1 MLDVDEAG
9 VLMLEEVVDL
19 LLFEVEGNSGV
30 VGFKSVLVVNVII
43 SVDAM
48 TEDIEDKR

>member
-9 VLMLEEVVDL
+9 VLMLEEVADL

-30 VGFKSVLVVNVII
+30 VGVVVNVTL

>member
-9 VLMLEEVVDL
+9 VLMLEDVVDL
-19 LLFEVEGNSGV
+19 LLFEVEGNNEV

-48 TEDIEDKR
+48 TEDKS